1 MDKKTARLG
10 WLDAAKGLG
19 IILVVIGHVWT
30 RGPVRDA
37 IYAFH
42 MPLFFIAAG
51 YTSKPAPL
59 GAFAA
64 KQWRALGIPY
74 VAFLVCLL
82 AADPLIEWSRGHAPM
97 FQSWQAAVRAGL
109 LGGTE
114 LRGPLTVFWFV
125 PCLMLARV
133 AQVVLYRLW
142 PDPRDWRWAV
152 AMAIVLAGGVWW
164 GSESDTYPLGIIAVP
179 VALVLLWFGALWRTV
194 GKDRLLVGLG
204 AAASVLIL
212 TSHPLPLNMKVG
224 DYGWPPVSLPAAVL
238 LSLGLAWLARLM
250 PWPPLVALG
259 RMSLVIMF
267 LHVPVVH
274 YLRPY
279 FGPWMLAGLALLLPV
294 GAHILLRRF
303 EMGRR
308 YFLGEG

>member
-1 MDKKTARLG
+1 
-10 WLDAAKGLG
+10 
-19 IILVVIGHVWT
+19 
-30 RGPVRDA
+30 
-37 IYAFH
+37 
-42 MPLFFIAAG
+42 
-51 YTSKPAPL
+51 
-59 GAFAA
+59 
-64 KQWRALGIPY
+64 
-74 VAFLVCLL
+74 
-82 AADPLIEWSRGHAPM
+82 
-97 FQSWQAAVRAGL
+97 
-109 LGGTE
+109 
-114 LRGPLTVFWFV
+114 
-125 PCLMLARV
+125 
-133 AQVVLYRLW
+133 
-142 PDPRDWRWAV
+142 
-152 AMAIVLAGGVWW
+152 
-164 GSESDTYPLGIIAVP
+164 VP
-179 VALVLLWFGALWRTV
+179 VALLLLWFGALWRTV

-204 AAASVLIL
+204 GAASVLIL

-267 LHVPVVH
+267 LHVPVIH